1 MTRDRIVFKKLFKGK
16 ILLNKGQESVLYALT
31 KKEKSTAKKHL
42 NVLKELIQGKKKAQK
57 S

>member
-1 MTRDRIVFKKLFKGK
+1 MTRDRIFFKKPFKRK
-16 ILLNKGQESVLYALT
+16 ILLNKGRESVLCALT

-42 NVLKELIQGKKKAQK
+42 NVLKEFIQGKKKTQK